1 MEFRLNI
8 CKVQRIQQ
16 PRELAELVFYI
27 PKLPFFYPS
36 MCCAVLCLVT
46 QSCLTLCNPWPV
58 ARQAPLSMG
67 ILQARILEWV
77 AMSSSRGSYQPWDR
91 TQVSH
96 IAGGFFTDWVTRK
109 AQVGSLSLL
118 QGIVLIQESNQGLL
132 HFRWLLYPTEL
143 PGKSPFI
150 RQVTLEQMVLF
161 LWASISLS
169 VKWWLIGKMYIINV
183 KCLVVSG
190 THCYKSLKL
199 LKLAF

>member
-1 MEFRLNI
+1 MCFFLVFIYLAALGLGCGTRDLCCGMQGLLLGHTNSVAPRHVGSQFPDQGSNLCPLYCKVKSHWTTMEVIKMEFRLNI

-77 AMSSSRGSYQPWDR
+77 AMSSSRGSYQPRDR
-91 TQVSH
+91 TQVSD
-96 IAGGFFTDWVTRK
+96 IA
-109 AQVGSLSLL
+109 
-118 QGIVLIQESNQGLL
+118 
-132 HFRWLLYPTEL
+132 
-143 PGKSPFI
+143 
-150 RQVTLEQMVLF
+150 
-161 LWASISLS
+161 
-169 VKWWLIGKMYIINV
+169 
-183 KCLVVSG
+183 
-190 THCYKSLKL
+190 
-199 LKLAF
+199 